1 MRLLYGISLTLCAL
15 ALSACDSSDSD
26 TLFGG
31 DGPQYDDQF
40 VRATI
45 GGDAWQARGLANPG
59 DLGLVFFGNEVDF
72 VGTDIPDGEV
82 TLVFGSSVPFDLVE
96 AGARLVQVA
105 AYIVRVD
112 NVEEVSGE
120 LVGSGRSEAVVVTTL
135 ADSNGRQITDPDL
148 ELPMINYV
156 ACDFARSV
164 SDDCEDGTGVFTAGG
179 GDIEV
184 AFSEVTGSALAGTF
198 SATLRSE
205 AGGPQS
211 LSISGGTFNVDVV
224 ETPTAAPPVRWG
236 QHFSS
241 AMRSADS
248 K

>member
-1 MRLLYGISLTLCAL
+1 MRLLYGISFTLCAL
-15 ALSACDSSDSD
+15 ALSACDSSDSN
-26 TLFGG
+26 TLLGG

-72 VGTDIPDGEV
+72 AGTDIPDGEV
-82 TLVFGSSVPFDLVE
+82 TFVFGSSLPINLVE

-112 NVEEVSGE
+112 EIEEIDDD
-120 LVGSGRSEAVVVTTL
+120 LVASGRSEAVFVTTL
-135 ADSNGRQITDPDL
+135 VDSDGRQITDPDL

-156 ACDFARSV
+156 ACDFSRSV
-164 SDDCEDGTGVFTAGG
+164 SDDCEDGTGVFTAVGS
-179 GDIEV
+179 DIEI
-184 AFSEVTGSALAGTF
+184 AFTELSTSSLVGTF

-205 AGGPQS
+205 GGEAQP
-211 LSISGGTFNVDVV
+211 LSISGGAFNVDVV
-224 ETPTAAPPVRWG
+224 ETPTAALPSPWRP
-236 QHFSS
+236 HLSS
-241 AMRSADS
+241 AVSSATQ
-248 K
+248 